1 MRRAWVFAVFATLLV
16 GVLASPAAAQGS
28 LSVTYN
34 TQSHG
39 GPYAP
44 AHVVVAWVEDRNG
57 TFVSTISRWAG
68 VRSAHLVAWSQKA
81 GAGDADAVSGASRIS
96 HTAPITATWDL
107 RNRAGQIVPD
117 GTYTIRMELADSN
130 SSTTQQNAQ
139 GTFTF
144 IKNTTGSEQ
153 TGLSN
158 GGFANVSITY
168 TPGAEPPADDG
179 GGGGGSGS
187 GSDDRADVITGGCA
201 ASRAETDAKGLAL
214 AVLLAVL
221 LIVARRARARRDR

>member
-57 TFVSTISRWAG
+57 AFVSTISRWAS

-81 GAGDADAVSGASRIS
+81 GASDTDAVSGASRIS

-144 IKNTTGSEQ
+144 TKNTTGSEQ

-179 GGGGGSGS
+179 VPGG

-201 ASRAETDAKGLAL
+201 ASRAETEAKGLVL

-221 LIVARRARARRDR
+221 LVATRRARARRR